1 MKHPAIQLNHHGIRI
16 QGMFEMLTTHD
27 IKVELSYPYRGVKT
41 TWHLHDF
48 ERLTYDGDCERQA
61 RQELLDLFELTEY
74 VQQNRTR
81 IITAHAQLEADCER
95 IGQTMLNAHF
105 YLIGQHD
112 LKQRLNEG
120 QMTRHE
126 YQAAHHQLHQRHEQ
140 YRTARE
146 QVRHAFLHKQ
156 LPDEFQSFE
165 YDTFLMAL
173 RAQVLQ

>member
-1 MKHPAIQLNHHGIRI
+1 MRHPAIQLNHHGIRI
-16 QGMFEMLTTHD
+16 QGVFEMLTTHD
-27 IKVELSYPYRGVKT
+27 IKVELSYPYKGVKS
-41 TWHLHDF
+41 TWHLGDF

-81 IITAHAQLEADCER
+81 IVIGHAQLEADSDR
-95 IGQTMLNAHF
+95 LGQTMLNAHF

-112 LKQRLNEG
+112 LKQRHADG
-120 QMTRHE
+120 HMTRHE
-126 YQAAHHQLHQRHEQ
+126 YQSAHQQLRQRHEH
-140 YRTARE
+140 YLDARE
-146 QVRHAFLHKQ
+146 HIRNAFLQKH
-156 LPDEFQSFE
+156 LPEDMQGFA